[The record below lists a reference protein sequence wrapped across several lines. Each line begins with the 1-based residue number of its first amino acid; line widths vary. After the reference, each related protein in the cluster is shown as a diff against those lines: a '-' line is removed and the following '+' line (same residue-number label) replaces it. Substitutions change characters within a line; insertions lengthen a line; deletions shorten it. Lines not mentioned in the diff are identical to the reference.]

1 MRTNL
6 DRAMREGRWTGR
18 LLAQQV
24 GTHESN
30 VSRWRCGR
38 HVPDEAMREKLAA
51 TLDTSVE
58 ELFPDLATTDDKAT
72 A

>member
-6 DRAMREGRWTGR
+6 DKAMREGRWTGR

-51 TLDTSVE
+51 TLDTSVDQ
-58 ELFPDLATTDDKAT
+58 LFPNLTSAAEDVAA
-72 A
+72 